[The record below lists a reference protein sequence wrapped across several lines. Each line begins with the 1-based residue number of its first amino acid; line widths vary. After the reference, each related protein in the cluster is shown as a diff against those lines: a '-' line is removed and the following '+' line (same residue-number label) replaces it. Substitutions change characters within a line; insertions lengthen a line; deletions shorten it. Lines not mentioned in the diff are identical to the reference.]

1 MELLKE
7 KSLAEIPPIEE
18 ERVIVIDLMG
28 YAWEVAMIKLK
39 LKRIHDLVKNM
50 GLTFQPLILF

>member
-7 KSLAEIPPIEE
+7 KSLAEIPPTEE
-18 ERVIVIDLMG
+18 ERVIVIDLTG
-28 YAWEVAMIKLK
+28 YAWEVAMTKLK